1 MTKAKKKPSRLA
13 KALLE
18 TAEGMHNTGLLDR
31 AAYDKITMRH
41 LGPEGAPKVAPITA
55 AQIRTMRERAKMSQA
70 VFARY
75 LNLTVGYVSQLER
88 GAKQPTGAALALLN
102 VIKRKGI
109 EAIL

>member
-1 MTKAKKKPSRLA
+1 MKKNKTSALT
-13 KALLE
+13 KALLK
-18 TAEGMHNTGLLDR
+18 TADDMRKAGILD
-31 AAYDKITMRH
+31 AKAHEKITMRH
-41 LGPEGAPKVAPITA
+41 LGAKALPKVAAVTA
-55 AQIRTMRERAKMSQA
+55 DQIRAMRTRANMSQA
-70 VFARY
+70 VFARH

>member
-1 MTKAKKKPSRLA
+1 MTKKKTIPLT

-18 TAEGMHNTGLLDR
+18 TAEEMLKSGILDR
-31 AAYDKITMRH
+31 ATHEKITMRH
-41 LGPEGAPKVAPITA
+41 LGPANLPKVSPVTA
-55 AQIRTMRERAKMSQA
+55 GQIRTMRVRARISQA

-88 GAKQPTGAALALLN
+88 GVKRPTGAALALLN